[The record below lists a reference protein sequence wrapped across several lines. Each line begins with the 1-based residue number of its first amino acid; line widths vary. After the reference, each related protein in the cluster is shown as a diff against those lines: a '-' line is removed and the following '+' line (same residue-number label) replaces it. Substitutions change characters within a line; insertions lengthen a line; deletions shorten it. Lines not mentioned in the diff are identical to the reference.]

1 MGWQDLRAL
10 RAAVRHGSITAAA
23 AVLDRTR
30 PALSRRIA
38 RLERQ
43 LGTPLLVRTPRS
55 CVPTDAGRLLVDSA
69 AHPGLGHLVGPGVL
83 MPGDDYAVVRPSD
96 APLGRCRPSHTST
109 AGESTDR
116 QHRPLRH

>member
-69 AHPGLGHLVGPGVL
+69 AHPGLGHLVGPGGADARRRLRGGASVGRA
-83 MPGDDYAVVRPSD
+83 PRAVQTQPHVHS
-96 APLGRCRPSHTST
+96 G
-109 AGESTDR
+109 
-116 QHRPLRH
+116 